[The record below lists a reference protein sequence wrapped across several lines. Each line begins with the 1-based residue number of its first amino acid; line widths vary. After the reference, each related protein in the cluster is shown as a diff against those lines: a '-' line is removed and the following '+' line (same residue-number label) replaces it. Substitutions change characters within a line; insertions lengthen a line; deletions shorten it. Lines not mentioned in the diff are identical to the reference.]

1 MVNVHSE
8 LMVKAQA
15 LMKQKDELEAE
26 IKQQQDDL
34 QSQKV
39 GMNDPLIDSNGF
51 PRSDIDLVV
60 VRTAR
65 SNIIRLKNDMKAL
78 MLQIEEALHAVHAEA
93 LEEKQRREA
102 EKKKE
107 QELSG
112 TASIGSAAASSTPS
126 ATTPAAVD
134 EAALERSLP
143 PFARVNAVA
152 PDSPAREAGLV
163 QGDRIV
169 VFGTVNAN
177 SPNTLPS
184 LSAHVQSKENKPIL
198 VKVQRGD
205 STDLVSLVLVPK
217 QGWGGRGLLGCHIV
231 PA

>member
-1 MVNVHSE
+1 MVNAQSE
-8 LMVKAQA
+8 LMLKAQA

-26 IKQQQDDL
+26 IRSQQDDL

-39 GMNDPLIDSNGF
+39 GMNDQLVDSNGF

-65 SNIIRLKNDMKAL
+65 SNIIRLKNDLKAL
-78 MLQIEEALHAVHAEA
+78 MQQIEEALHAVHAEA
-93 LEEKQRREA
+93 LEEKQKREA

-107 QELSG
+107 QELAG
-112 TASIGSAAASSTPS
+112 AASVESSSAGSAIVT
-126 ATTPAAVD
+126 D
-134 EAALERSLP
+134 EAAVERSLP

-177 SPNTLPS
+177 TSNTLPT
-184 LSAHVQSKENKPIL
+184 LSAHVQSRENKPIV
-198 VKVQRGD
+198 VKVQRGE
-205 STDLVSLVLVPK
+205 STELMSLILVPK

>member
-1 MVNVHSE
+1 MVNAQSE
-8 LMVKAQA
+8 LMLKAQA

-26 IKQQQDDL
+26 IRLQQDDL

-39 GMNDPLIDSNGF
+39 GMNDQLVDSNGF

-78 MLQIEEALHAVHAEA
+78 MQQIEEALHA
-93 LEEKQRREA
+93 
-102 EKKKE
+102 E
-107 QELSG
+107 QELAG
-112 TASIGSAAASSTPS
+112 AASVESSSAGSATV
-126 ATTPAAVD
+126 TD
-134 EAALERSLP
+134 EAAAERSLP

-177 SPNTLPS
+177 TSNTLPT
-184 LSAHVQSKENKPIL
+184 LSAHVQSRENKPIV
-198 VKVQRGD
+198 VKVQRGE
-205 STDLVSLVLVPK
+205 STELVSLILVPK

>member
-1 MVNVHSE
+1 MVNAQSE
-8 LMVKAQA
+8 LMLKAQA

-39 GMNDPLIDSNGF
+39 GMNDQLIDSNGF

-93 LEEKQRREA
+93 LEEKQRQAA

-107 QELSG
+107 QELLG
-112 TASIGSAAASSTPS
+112 TMPAGSAAPTTT
-126 ATTPAAVD
+126 TTPAITD

-143 PFARVNAVA
+143 PFARVNSVA
-152 PDSPAREAGLV
+152 PDSPAQEAGLV
-163 QGDRIV
+163 QGDKIV

-177 SPNTLPS
+177 TSNTLPT
-184 LSAHVQSKENKPIL
+184 LSAHVQSRENKPIV

-205 STDLVSLVLVPK
+205 STDLVSLILVPK

>member
-1 MVNVHSE
+1 
-8 LMVKAQA
+8 
-15 LMKQKDELEAE
+15 
-26 IKQQQDDL
+26 
-34 QSQKV
+34 
-39 GMNDPLIDSNGF
+39 MNDQLIDSNGF

-93 LEEKQRREA
+93 LEEKQRQAA

-107 QELSG
+107 QELLG
-112 TASIGSAAASSTPS
+112 TMPAGSAAPTTT
-126 ATTPAAVD
+126 TTPTITD
-134 EAALERSLP
+134 EAVLERSLP

-152 PDSPAREAGLV
+152 PDSPAHEAGLV

-169 VFGTVNAN
+169 VFGTVNVN
-177 SPNTLPS
+177 TPNTLPT
-184 LSAHVQSKENKPIL
+184 LSAHVQSRENKPIV

-205 STDLVSLVLVPK
+205 STDLVSLILVPK